1 MIISKIALCLTGK
14 ETGQCGSGYT
24 HILTLYIYTFITRI
38 HTNIVC
44 TPTRTQM
51 HIEFTLMVTYTPWNR
66 HAVTIAVTHTLSRV
80 HWRGSRPD
88 KLTPEAALA
97 CVEMWV
103 ISGQAFVFVIKW
115 EGSSGLKQQRGPCRA
130 CVGAGVRCLLRLRV
144 SAHCLSCCNSDD
156 IMAHNWQ
163 KECLL
168 SSLQT
173 EGGRGA

>member
-1 MIISKIALCLTGK
+1 MW
-14 ETGQCGSGYT
+14 QW
-24 HILTLYIYTFITRI
+24 I
-38 HTNIVC
+38 HT
-44 TPTRTQM
+44 PTHTLHL
-51 HIEFTLMVTYTPWNR
+51 HIHNPNTHQHSVHTHTHSDAHWVHPYGYIHTLKQTCCHNCS
-66 HAVTIAVTHTLSRV
+66 HTHTLSRV